1 MSEGNT
7 FLLSWDCNGL
17 ESVVNVSAIEAER
30 TWATLQDQSG
40 PNLNHIVSGIM
51 LRARYNS
58 QRHYEIYTVN
68 MDESIS
74 ESDIRAMFETSPQGM
89 ADLIRERGHKMYS
102 DRVDARAVK
111 IV

>member
-1 MSEGNT
+1 
-7 FLLSWDCNGL
+7 
-17 ESVVNVSAIEAER
+17 
-30 TWATLQDQSG
+30 
-40 PNLNHIVSGIM
+40 M

-74 ESDIRAMFETSPQGM
+74 EQDIRDMFETSPQGM

-102 DRVDARAVK
+102 DRVDQKQVK